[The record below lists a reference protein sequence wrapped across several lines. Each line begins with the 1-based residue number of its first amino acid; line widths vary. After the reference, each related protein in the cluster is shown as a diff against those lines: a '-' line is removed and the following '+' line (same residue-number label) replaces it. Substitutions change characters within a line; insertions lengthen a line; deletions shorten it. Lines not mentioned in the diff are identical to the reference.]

1 MSSLILKICGIA
13 IIFSWYFLFK
23 GESELTR
30 NLIFVAGILIYM
42 SGSILRFIQQK
53 SKSKVDELDS

>member
-13 IIFSWYFLFK
+13 IIVVWYFLFK
-23 GESELTR
+23 SESELTR
-30 NLIFVAGILIYM
+30 NLIFVAGILIYT
-42 SGSILRFIQQK
+42 SGSIVRFIQQK

>member
-13 IIFSWYFLFK
+13 IIVVWYFLFK
-23 GESELTR
+23 SESELTR

-42 SGSILRFIQQK
+42 SGSIVRFIQQK